1 MAGIHISEHFGIVIR
16 KAALAQHL
24 ITHHQILAAMEAEAP
39 MDEDTDLLSFGPHF
53 GDEAGHTFIQRLEQ
67 LSLVYG
73 DDFIDLALVV
83 PEWWQLMVALR
94 PPLSDNI

>member
-1 MAGIHISEHFGIVIR
+1 MAGIHISAHFGIVSR
-16 KAALAQHL
+16 KAALAPHL

-73 DDFIDLALVV
+73 ADFIDLALVV
-83 PEWWQLMVALR
+83 PEWCQLMVALR